1 MGEPGVSLRTIMAFD
16 YGTKRIGVAIGQMLT
31 RTARPLT
38 IITVQ
43 STIFP
48 WEKVDALLTEWRP
61 QALVVGLPHHADG
74 TLNTISRSAIAFSEQ
89 LQQRYELP
97 VHLIDETLSSLEA
110 TQRLQPTGRKQK
122 VRVDAVAA
130 QVILETWLMSE
141 GC

>member
-1 MGEPGVSLRTIMAFD
+1 MVEPGAPLRTIMAFD
-16 YGTKRIGVAIGQMLT
+16 YGTRRIGVAIGQMLT

-43 STIFP
+43 STNFP
-48 WEKVDALLTEWRP
+48 WEKVDTLLSEWRP

-74 TLNTISRSAIAFSEQ
+74 SFNTVSRAAIAFSEQ
-89 LQQRYELP
+89 LQQRYQLP

-130 QVILETWLMSE
+130 QVILETWLMSD
-141 GC
+141 GF